1 MVGGIYRKMIYLN
14 DSFSNAGKV
23 FINRTDTRDYAIEEK
38 INIDVIQIIF
48 NKYKIVYKPK
58 GREHLEGSQVMKIKK
73 TIINIYKHKDD
84 LLM

>member
-1 MVGGIYRKMIYLN
+1 MIYLN
-14 DSFSNAGKV
+14 DSFSNAGKI
-23 FINRTDTRDYAIEEK
+23 FSYRTDRRDYEIEEK

-58 GREHLEGSQVMKIKK
+58 DSGSKTLKIKK

-84 LLM
+84 LLNKKI